1 MYAPVH
7 WGIIAS
13 FRRREIESQRDF
25 LAARFSTKLFEED
38 QPVLVEVANHVE
50 NTTCNLMQGKDDAS
64 LVASAKNGDRSA
76 FELLVER
83 HERVIFFTALRI
95 TGNREDAQDI
105 VQQSLQKAFVHL
117 KEFEGRSSFSTWLTR
132 IALNEAL
139 MLKRSSRRSREVPL
153 DDSDPTSETQVAL
166 QMPDARPNPEHSYSQ
181 RERQRLLLTAMNSLK
196 PGIRK
201 ALVICDLD
209 ERSTKETAEILGL
222 SVSAVK
228 SRVNRGRRA
237 LRERLKRQMLPA
249 TVASRAR
256 GWRTRRRQF
265 GMPGIASASIAR

>member
-1 MYAPVH
+1 ML
-7 WGIIAS
+7 
-13 FRRREIESQRDF
+13 IEVVDRV
-25 LAARFSTKLFEED
+25 EETD
-38 QPVLVEVANHVE
+38 
-50 NTTCNLMQGKDDAS
+50 CNDLRVKDDAS
-64 LVASAKNGDRSA
+64 LVASAKTGDRAA

-83 HERVIFFTALRI
+83 HERTVFFTALRI

-117 KEFEGRSSFSTWLTR
+117 REFEGRSSFSTWLTR

-166 QMPDARPNPEHSYSQ
+166 ETPDARPNPESSYSQ
-181 RERQRLLLTAMNSLK
+181 CERKRLLLSAMNDLK
-196 PGIRK
+196 PGMRR
-201 ALVICDLD
+201 ALLICDLD

-237 LRERLKRQMLPA
+237 LRDRLKRQLLPA
-249 TVASRAR
+249 SRGSRPPIWRAKRRSFGLPRVVGASVAR
-256 GWRTRRRQF
+256 
-265 GMPGIASASIAR
+265 

>member
-1 MYAPVH
+1 M
-7 WGIIAS
+7 
-13 FRRREIESQRDF
+13 F
-25 LAARFSTKLFEED
+25 KED
-38 QPVLVEVANHVE
+38 YPVLIEVVDRVEE
-50 NTTCNLMQGKDDAS
+50 TDCNDLRVKDDAS
-64 LVASAKNGDRSA
+64 LVASAKTGDRAA

-83 HERVIFFTALRI
+83 HERTVFFTALRI

-117 KEFEGRSSFSTWLTR
+117 REFEGRSSFSTWLTR

-166 QMPDARPNPEHSYSQ
+166 ETPDARPNPESSYSQ
-181 RERQRLLLTAMNSLK
+181 CERKRLLLSAMNDLK
-196 PGIRK
+196 PGMRR
-201 ALVICDLD
+201 ALLICDLD

-237 LRERLKRQMLPA
+237 LRDRLKRQLLPA
-249 TVASRAR
+249 SRGSRSPIWRAKRRSFGLPRVVGASVAR
-256 GWRTRRRQF
+256 
-265 GMPGIASASIAR
+265 

>member
-1 MYAPVH
+1 ML
-7 WGIIAS
+7 
-13 FRRREIESQRDF
+13 IEVVDRV
-25 LAARFSTKLFEED
+25 EETD
-38 QPVLVEVANHVE
+38 
-50 NTTCNLMQGKDDAS
+50 CNDLRVKDDAS
-64 LVASAKNGDRSA
+64 LVASAKTGDRAA

-83 HERVIFFTALRI
+83 HERTVFFTALRI

-117 KEFEGRSSFSTWLTR
+117 REFEGRSSFSTWLTR

-166 QMPDARPNPEHSYSQ
+166 ETPDARPNPESSYSQ
-181 RERQRLLLTAMNSLK
+181 CERKRLLLSAMNDLK
-196 PGIRK
+196 PGMRR
-201 ALVICDLD
+201 ALLICDLD

-237 LRERLKRQMLPA
+237 LRDRLKRQLLPA
-249 TVASRAR
+249 SRGSRSPIWRAKRRSFGLPRVVGASVAR
-256 GWRTRRRQF
+256 
-265 GMPGIASASIAR
+265 